1 MDYGARWYD
10 GAIGRW
16 TAVDPLAEDAP
27 DWTPYRFAFDNP
39 LSYID
44 PDGLFETK
52 KEAKQYAKDNG
63 IRTGLFS
70 QNKVRE
76 QSDGTY
82 AIENEREKT
91 AISDLGGDLGVMTAT
106 MVSPTDVMDSRVV
119 SDGNPWTSSD
129 IRFEHVLRDGSV
141 VDGGPALITGTAPTP
156 GKPHLNSNKAVGDF
170 ATYTIKVLGRIFKIG
185 KADVGRVTKSSGL
198 PTRVHQQVRK
208 LTKKYGQGNVDAS
221 ISPIGKTTTKEAKRI
236 EKSVLKKIFKRTGEV
251 PPGNQRSFK
260 PGQ

>member
-91 AISDLGGDLGVMTAT
+91 AISDLGGNLGVMTAT

-156 GKPHLNSNKAVGDF
+156 G
-170 ATYTIKVLGRIFKIG
+170 R
-185 KADVGRVTKSSGL
+185 GRVPKGEFWINHAKKAGQHGGTFISKAGTYLRTKLFKKVPKTDFSKTSTSRGTPFEPPL
-198 PTRVHQQVRK
+198 PNTQPKSK
-208 LTKKYGQGNVDAS
+208 LKHLIDF
-221 ISPIGKTTTKEAKRI
+221 
-236 EKSVLKKIFKRTGEV
+236 IFG
-251 PPGNQRSFK
+251 SFDD
-260 PGQ
+260 PRF